1 MDYRKSFAD
10 WYKNQVAN
18 NVTPYS
24 GLQGFSAGV
33 EAERERII
41 ALLDS
46 LKCDC
51 DGECG
56 MVEIPFTSLASLI
69 KGENE

>member
-1 MDYRKSFAD
+1 MNSFDAEFPD
-10 WYKNQVAN
+10 DQAIVRE
-18 NVTPYS
+18 
-24 GLQGFSAGV
+24 V
-33 EAERERII
+33 EERGAKRERERII

-46 LKCDC
+46 LKCNC

-56 MVEIPFTSLASLI
+56 MVEAPFTVLERLI